1 LPIDEQKISKINL
14 RSEYFQDIL
23 DKVPS
28 RIITYGSTGMLV
40 IFIIIIIG
48 MKIVRY
54 PDVITSEAVVTT
66 STPPVT
72 VHNRVSSRIVS
83 LLRADQDTVSIG
95 EWIMVLYS
103 SANYQEVLQL
113 REILRHVSGSGFWEK
128 LDTVKFKELTALG
141 DMQSGYARFYKSVEE
156 LRLFNRLNIQHRQLT
171 INADRA
177 RSMNDLDRQLE
188 HKLTILQ
195 RQSMLSKS
203 DLDRNILLDSLRVV
217 ARTEVEQK
225 EITYLNSRS
234 ILEELNDSRINN
246 QLQEQALNK
255 ENITLAAD
263 YDNTLFNL
271 RKNIFQSYSDLS
283 FQLTEW
289 QNKYVLDAPVS
300 GVLNFYDIRTAD
312 QFLSNEQKVFT
323 ITPVSGQGYF
333 AIAKLPVT
341 NSGKVRVGLKCN
353 IRLNNYP
360 YTEFGMLQGTVTVMS
375 AAASE
380 GFYSVKVQLPTPLV
394 TTLHKTLDN
403 KSELTGQADIIVE
416 DLSLYDRLFNSII
429 NKNTY

>member
-1 LPIDEQKISKINL
+1 MPIDEQKINRINI

-28 RIITYGSTGMLV
+28 RIITYGSIGMLV

-48 MKIVRY
+48 MKVVRY

-83 LLRADQDTVSIG
+83 LLKADQDTVSIG
-95 EWIMVLYS
+95 EWIMVLYN
-103 SANYQEVLQL
+103 SASYQEVLQL

-128 LDTVKFKELTALG
+128 IDTVKFEELTALG

-156 LRLFNRLNIQHRQLT
+156 LRLFNRLNIQRRQLT

-177 RSMNDLDRQLE
+177 RSMNDLDRQLQ

-203 DLDRNILLDSLRVV
+203 DLDRNMLLDSLRVV
-217 ARTEVEQK
+217 AKTEVEQK
-225 EITYLNSRS
+225 EIAYLNTQS
-234 ILEELNDSRINN
+234 IVEELNNTRVSN
-246 QLQEQALNK
+246 QLQEQALTK
-255 ENITLAAD
+255 ENVTLAAD

-271 RKNIFQSYSDLS
+271 RKNIFQSYSDLT

-323 ITPVSGQGYF
+323 ITPVSGQEYF
-333 AIAKLPVT
+333 AIAKLPIT

-360 YTEFGMLQGTVTVMS
+360 YTEFGMLKGTVTAMS
-375 AAASE
+375 AAAKE
-380 GFYSVKVQLPTPLV
+380 GFYSVKVQLPKPLV
-394 TTLHKTLDN
+394 TTLHKPLDN
-403 KSELTGQADIIVE
+403 KSELTGEADIIVE
-416 DLSLYDRLFNSII
+416 DLTLYDRLFNSII

>member
-1 LPIDEQKISKINL
+1 MPIDEQKISRINI

-40 IFIIIIIG
+40 IFAIIIIG
-48 MKIVRY
+48 MRLVRY

-83 LLRADQDTVSIG
+83 LLRYDQDTVNSG
-95 EWIMVLYS
+95 DWVMVLYN
-103 SANYQEVLQL
+103 SANYQEVQQL
-113 REILRHVSGSGFWEK
+113 REILWQVRGPGFWEK
-128 LDTVKFKELTALG
+128 LDTIKFRELTALG
-141 DMQSGYARFYKSVEE
+141 DMQSDYARFYKSVEE
-156 LRLFNRLNIQHRQLT
+156 LRLFNRLNIQRRQLT

-177 RSMNDLDRQLE
+177 KSMNELNQQLE

-195 RQSMLSKS
+195 RQSILSKA
-203 DLDRNILLDSLRVV
+203 DLDRNIQLDSLKVV
-217 ARTEVEQK
+217 AKTEVEQK
-225 EITYLNSRS
+225 EITYLNTQS
-234 ILEELNDSRINN
+234 ILDELNNSLINN
-246 QLQEQALNK
+246 QLQEHALTK
-255 ENITLAAD
+255 ENLTLAAD

-271 RKNIFQSYSDLS
+271 RKNIFQSYSDLT

-300 GVLNFYDIRTAD
+300 GVLNFYDIRTPD

-323 ITPVSGQGYF
+323 VTPVSSQAYF

-360 YTEFGMLQGTVTVMS
+360 YTEFGMLKGTVVAMS
-375 AAASE
+375 AAAKE
-380 GFYSVKVQLPTPLV
+380 GFYSVRVQLPSPLV
-394 TTLHKTLDN
+394 TTLRKPLDN

-416 DLSLYDRLFNSII
+416 DLTLFDRLFNSII

>member
-1 LPIDEQKISKINL
+1 MPIDEQKISRINV

-40 IFIIIIIG
+40 ILLIIIIG

-66 STPPVT
+66 NTPPVT

-83 LLRADQDTVSIG
+83 LLKADQDTVTSG
-95 EWIMVLYS
+95 EWVMVLYN
-103 SANYQEVLQL
+103 SASYQEVLRL
-113 REILRHVSGSGFWEK
+113 RDILKNVKGPAFWEK
-128 LDTVKFKELTALG
+128 IDTVKFEELTALG

-177 RSMNDLDRQLE
+177 KSMNALNKQLQN
-188 HKLTILQ
+188 KLTILQ
-195 RQSMLSKS
+195 RQSLLSKS
-203 DLDRNILLDSLRVV
+203 DFDRNKLLDSMRVI
-217 ARTEVEQK
+217 AKTEVEQK
-225 EITYLNSRS
+225 EISYLNTQN
-234 ILEELNDSRINN
+234 ILEELNNSRINN

-255 ENITLAAD
+255 ENVTLAAD
-263 YDNTLFNL
+263 YDNTLFTL
-271 RKNIFQSYSDLS
+271 RKNIFQSYSDLT

-323 ITPVSGQGYF
+323 VTPVSGEEYF

-360 YTEFGMLQGTVTVMS
+360 YTEYGMLKGTVTAIS
-375 AAASE
+375 AAVKE
-380 GFYSVKVQLPTPLV
+380 GFYSVKVQLPNHLV
-394 TTLHKTLDN
+394 TTLHKPLDN

-416 DLSLYDRLFNSII
+416 DLTLYDRLFNSII